1 MSTTEKN
8 LTIVTKGSST
18 TAAPVEKAGCAEESQ
33 KQGLAFRLED
43 LRLNNQDYEVSAGVP
58 VITTVRVGRPEKQSF
73 IRVHPSPDWRLQTA
87 LLELKEDREVFAIAP
102 DLRAELASE
111 TVRVELYSAI
121 TRQGSFFL
129 WPVKIPGVDGR
140 SNLWHESALAAA
152 LVAMTTWVRVSANMG
167 ARAYDVTRAVE
178 AIPEPQWPTSRTF
191 LELVN
196 LGFAGRYITDLS
208 HPIVRRLRGQ
218 I

>member
-1 MSTTEKN
+1 MDSEIVDIVKSAPTPKTTKSKTNGHATEAANPPN
-8 LTIVTKGSST
+8 LVI
-18 TAAPVEKAGCAEESQ
+18 
-33 KQGLAFRLED
+33 RLED
-43 LRLNNQDYEVSAGVP
+43 LRLNNQDYETSAGVP

-73 IRVHPSPDWRLQTA
+73 IRVHPSPEWRLQTA

-102 DLRAELASE
+102 DLRAELAAE

-129 WPVKIPGVDGR
+129 WSAKIPGADGR
-140 SNLWHESALAAA
+140 SNLWHESAVAAA
-152 LVAMTTWVRVSANMG
+152 QVAMTTWVRVCANMS

-178 AIPEPQWPTSRTF
+178 TIPEPVWPTSKTF

-196 LGFAGRYITDLS
+196 IAFAGRYITDMN
-208 HPIVRRLRGQ
+208 HPVIRRLRGQ